1 MPSTYPI
8 TAEQAKPAKVPGAFR
23 GVVTGA
29 GHSSVF
35 LSPVQERRILNW
47 REGAST
53 VAPSQKTKSAPP
65 SVGRRSS
72 KGEGSLAGSCA
83 YSCAEC
89 QAAAS
94 VSAPVT
100 SCSCTFHSVQSRTS
114 HKLRKK
120 KGPKSYYSN
129 RTAPESSNMTPTL
142 PAMMTVR
149 PKTPPAGSRPPKL
162 KSPGYNQF
170 VESQGQAPSAYGLG
184 MGMGSGAGAP
194 TQWVAPQSNP
204 MAASKPMTA
213 PKAELPRVAGVRDPI
228 STAYFRRMFPPAP
241 GQVPFGGVVMPGA
254 HPPQA
259 FGMPAGGPYS
269 F

>member
-23 GVVTGA
+23 GVITGP
-29 GHSSVF
+29 GHSRVF
-35 LSPVQERRILNW
+35 LSPVQEQRILNW

-53 VAPSQKTKSAPP
+53 VASSQKTKSAPP

-83 YSCAEC
+83 CSCAEC

-94 VSAPVT
+94 VKEEG
-100 SCSCTFHSVQSRTS
+100 HQD
-114 HKLRKK
+114 
-120 KGPKSYYSN
+120 YYSN
-129 RTAPESSNMTPTL
+129 RTAPETSNMTPTL

-149 PKTPPAGSRPPKL
+149 PKTPPAGRRPPKL
-162 KSPGYNQF
+162 KSPGYDQF
-170 VESQGQAPSAYGLG
+170 VESQVQAPSAYGLR

-213 PKAELPRVAGVRDPI
+213 PKADLPRVAGVTDPI
-228 STAYFRRMFPPAP
+228 STAYFRRKFPPAP
-241 GQVPFGGVVMPGA
+241 GQVPFGGV
-254 HPPQA
+254 PPQA